1 VFLSK
6 GKELIQKM
14 ADNIAEKLIALRGK
28 KSREE
33 VAKALGLSIS
43 AISMYENGERI
54 PRDSIKIKIAN
65 YYNKSVQE
73 IFFN

>member
-1 VFLSK
+1 
-6 GKELIQKM
+6 M

>member
-1 VFLSK
+1 
-6 GKELIQKM
+6 M

-54 PRDSIKIKIAN
+54 PRDSIQIKIAN